1 MQFSIDT
8 KSGVPFY
15 RQIIEQAKFA
25 IARGDL
31 ESGDRLPTVRQLA
44 VDLSINPNTV
54 IRAYREL
61 EIEGVLVTQQG
72 SGTFVGNRRPDVDRL
87 EQQRM
92 LDQILTDMLA
102 RASAY
107 GFTLDDVSEGLQ
119 HRKEETKCVRFSSSR
134 AGRRPLRRSRWRS
147 LPRRCVRISVSPR

>member
-1 MQFSIDT
+1 VEFLVDP

-15 RQIIEQAKFA
+15 RQVIEQVKFG

-31 ESGDRLPTVRQLA
+31 QPGDRLPTVRQLA

-72 SGTFVGNRRPDVDRL
+72 SGTFVGSERPEIDAL
-87 EQQRM
+87 ERKRM
-92 LDQILTDMLA
+92 MDQILTELLA
-102 RASAY
+102 RATSY
-107 GFTLDDVSEGLQ
+107 GFSLEDVLEGLRQ
-119 HRKEETKCVRFSSSR
+119 RKEAPS
-134 AGRRPLRRSRWRS
+134 
-147 LPRRCVRISVSPR
+147 